1 MEITLKTNIGTH
13 TLDYYKK
20 KYGSAGKFIF
30 LDDFKED
37 GYGTAIML
45 GEYEWED
52 EVYEENGIDVYLVKD
67 IGAKRPIVHGSNMT
81 LDLKSGIT
89 SFN

>member
-1 MEITLKTNIGTH
+1 MEITLMTHIGKH
-13 TLDYYKK
+13 TLNYYNK
-20 KYGSAGKFIF
+20 KYGSVGKFIF

-37 GYGTAIML
+37 GYGAAIVL

-52 EVYEENGIDVYLVKD
+52 EVYEEDGIDVFLVKD
-67 IGAKRPIVHGSNMT
+67 VGAKRPIVHRSNMT